1 MTNNPFFFDRVQ
13 LQAIASKTINTMD
26 SQDFLKRCFLFDIE
40 INEKNEIYSLGAVHG
55 TDSFLLQP
63 GRKIGKKQLADFN
76 DLAEGADFILGHNI
90 LSHDIPHLTRLSAD
104 LTLLQKPVIDTLY
117 LSPLAFPENPYH
129 RLVKN
134 YQIVRDSI
142 NNPVQDARLAG
153 KVFSEQWEAFIQL
166 TTAGTDAPLL
176 YRSFFHQD
184 QQLRGLSSA
193 LAEMGV
199 PLLEGD
205 DLIESFT
212 WFIGGKV
219 CQKGLQ
225 YLFEQLVDG
234 TIQLPPLAYI
244 TSWLTVSG
252 GNSVLP
258 PWVRHHFPQVS
269 ILLHQLRETPCH
281 NQHCHYCSRHHD
293 PKYFLKSFF
302 GFEDFRSTPA
312 TDNGNSLQQE
322 IVQSAASNHSIFATL
337 PTGGGKS
344 LCYLLP
350 ALMRYQRH
358 NAVTIVISPLQAL
371 MKDQVDNFAS
381 QTGTAVAAALSGML
395 TLPERRVVQEGVRLG
410 NIGILYVSPEQLRNR
425 SFINTIKQREIG
437 AWIFDEAHC
446 LSKWGHDFRPDY
458 LYSIRFIR
466 EIAQQEKCNI
476 PPVQC
481 FTATA
486 KKDVKLEIIDIL
498 RRELGIK
505 IVEFE
510 GGHERS
516 NLIYEVC
523 STSSYE
529 KNETILELLRLRY
542 HASGSVVIYCARRK
556 STEELAEL
564 LQIAGY
570 EAQAFH
576 AGLVPSAKKHI
587 QEDFIAGE
595 IPIICATNAFGMG
608 IDKDNVRLVIHYDIP
623 GSLENYLQESGR
635 AGRDRKEAECI
646 LIFTDQD
653 IETQF
658 TLSSIS
664 RLTKRE
670 IEQLLRGLRYAAKGK
685 DELVLTS
692 GELMRQEV
700 VDLDPEEM
708 YDVDTR
714 VKTAISWLERGDY
727 LKRNENNTRVFQ
739 GTPLVRNLAEAKEKI
754 DALNL
759 SKRQQER
766 WLSILAAIMENRT
779 PSRGFSA
786 DELAGHSS
794 FAKNECDPDNET
806 ESQRVIRTLQD
817 MAEQGLLNKETT
829 LTAYIRY
836 KIANSSKKRLQ
847 QTCGLEQDF
856 LKALEQT
863 APETETDSHLEIDL
877 RQVNQ
882 QLLDLG
888 HDYATPRSLSL
899 ILHGLSLDGKGIA
912 GQKGSVSIRDRGYHR
927 FAMTLHRD
935 WQSLNK
941 TVKIREQAAFQ
952 ALEVMLAAVP
962 ASTPAGATVLV
973 EFTLEKIVSELKND
987 MLLHDLKDPL
997 AATERALT
1005 FMNEQSIIDLQQGLA
1020 VFRQAMT
1027 ISLNMEKK
1035 GTPYT
1040 KNDFAPLKTH
1050 YGERNFQIHVMNEYA
1065 KRAMDTINAARGLV
1079 SSYFQDEKEDFIKR
1093 FFPGREKTLQR
1104 ATSEQSYQQI
1114 VDDLQNSAQETIVS
1128 ARTSSN
1134 ILVLAG
1140 PGSGKTRVVAH
1151 RIAFLLRVKRV
1162 RPDSILALCYNRSAV
1177 TGLRR
1182 QIKGLIGH
1190 DIQRVTTLTF
1200 HGLAL
1205 RLTGRS
1211 LTGHGVDKID
1221 VEIDF
1226 SELIRDAI
1234 KLLRG
1239 ECDVLGFGD
1248 GAPRDELVG
1257 RFSHILVDE
1266 YQDIDEEQYTLI
1278 SLLAGRNLAESDEK
1292 MTIMAVGDD
1301 DQNIYRFRGTNVE
1314 FIRRFH
1320 HDYKADTHFLV
1331 ENYRSTANIIA
1342 VANQLIAHNCDRMK
1356 TDQPIRINSGRKTLS
1371 AGGNMQQSD
1380 PSGQGRVE
1388 ILEVE
1393 DKNSQALS
1401 VLQEIKKLQ
1410 RLGNNFSFAD
1420 CAVLSREWQD
1430 LELIRTLFE
1439 QEDIPVSINWG
1450 RYNFPTFTRIRENE
1464 YMLNYLRANITK
1476 EMRAD
1481 NLLNLLLQNEAED
1494 NIWQNNLRTIIS
1506 EWAEETGDTTQPVP
1520 SIIDYLY
1527 ETLNDQHRTGNIG
1540 NGVFLSTVHSVK
1552 GLEFD
1557 HVCIL
1562 ADNWQQKQGAEFE
1575 EERRLFYVATSRARE
1590 TVRLF
1595 SLQNTV
1601 HPHTSILTGK
1611 EILHRKTAHP
1621 EAEKLPHFHY
1631 EILGMKELYID
1642 YGSRKRQNH
1651 PMHKELTRLKTGDLL
1666 QLEKRNSQL
1675 ELTSRGTTVARLAK
1689 KAARRYQTGLQSIR
1703 DVKIIAITTRHR
1715 TDIRDDAFS
1724 DRCQVENWEIPIVEL
1739 KVDNDLQIDR
1749 LKKCTQ

>member
-1 MTNNPFFFDRVQ
+1 
-13 LQAIASKTINTMD
+13 MD
-26 SQDFLKRCFLFDIE
+26 SQEFLARCFLFDIE
-40 INEKNEIYSLGAVHG
+40 INEKNQIFSLGAVHG
-55 TDSFLLQP
+55 NDSFLLEP
-63 GRKIGKKQLADFN
+63 GQKIGKKQLADFD
-76 DLAEGADFILGHNI
+76 DLAAGANFILGHNV
-90 LSHDIPHLTRLSAD
+90 LAHDIPHLTKLSPA
-104 LTLLQKPVIDTLY
+104 LAFLQKPVVDTLY

-142 NNPVQDARLAG
+142 NNPVQDAKLAG
-153 KVFSEQWEAFIQL
+153 LIFSEQWEAFTQSRE
-166 TTAGTDAPLL
+166 ACSDAPML

-205 DLIESFT
+205 DLTESFT
-212 WFIGGKV
+212 SFVNEKV
-219 CQKGLQ
+219 CTKGLQ
-225 YLFEQLVDG
+225 HLFDLLVDG
-234 TIQLPPLAYI
+234 SIDLPPLAYV
-244 TSWLTVSG
+244 TAWLTVAG
-252 GNSVLP
+252 GNSILP
-258 PWVRHHFPQVS
+258 PWVRHHFPQVN
-269 ILLHQLRETPCH
+269 ILLHQLRETPCN
-281 NQHCHYCSRHHD
+281 NQQCRYCSKHHD
-293 PKYFLKSFF
+293 PKHFLKNFF
-302 GFEDFRSTPA
+302 GFNDFRSTPV
-312 TDNGNSLQQE
+312 TNDGKSLQQE
-322 IVQSAASNHSIFATL
+322 IVQSAAGNHSIFATL

-358 NAVTIVISPLQAL
+358 NTLTIVISPLQAL

-381 QTGTAVAAALSGML
+381 QTGTGIAAALSGML

-410 NIGILYVSPEQLRNR
+410 NVGILYVSPEQLRNR
-425 SFINTIKQREIG
+425 SFINTVKQRELG

-466 EIAQQEKCNI
+466 EIAQQEKCSI
-476 PPVQC
+476 PPIQC

-486 KKDVKLEIIDIL
+486 KKDVKLEIMDIL
-498 RRELGIK
+498 GRELGIK

-523 STSSYE
+523 SASSYE
-529 KNETILELLRLRY
+529 KNETILELLRIRY
-542 HASGSVVIYCARRK
+542 HASGSVVIYCAKRK

-564 LQIAGY
+564 LQAEGY
-570 EAQAFH
+570 EAEAFH
-576 AGLVPSAKKHI
+576 AGLVPAEKKHI
-587 QEDFIAGE
+587 QEDFIAGR

-623 GSLENYLQESGR
+623 GSLENYLQEAGR
-635 AGRDRKEAECI
+635 AGRDREEAECI

-670 IEQLLRGLRYAAKGK
+670 IAQLLRGLRYAAKGEN
-685 DELVLTS
+685 ELVLTT
-692 GELMRQEV
+692 GELIRQEV
-700 VDLDPEEM
+700 VDLDTEEM
-708 YDVDTR
+708 YDADTR
-714 VKTAISWLERGDY
+714 VKTAISWLERGGY
-727 LKRNENNTRVFQ
+727 LERNENNTKVFQ
-739 GTPLVRNLAEAKEKI
+739 GVPLVRNLAEAKEKI
-754 DALNL
+754 ESLDL

-779 PSRGFSA
+779 PNRGFSA

-794 FAKNECDPDNET
+794 FAKTEQDPDNET

-817 MAEQGLLNKETT
+817 MADQGLLNKETT

-836 KIANSSKKRLQ
+836 KIVNSSKKRLQ
-847 QTCGLEQDF
+847 QTCALEQDF
-856 LKALEQT
+856 LKVLEKT
-863 APETETDSHLEIDL
+863 DPETETESHLEIDL

-888 HDYATPRSLSL
+888 HDYATPRSLNL
-899 ILHGLSLDGKGIA
+899 VLHGLSLDGKGIA
-912 GQKGSVSIRDRGYHR
+912 GKKGSISIRDRGYHR
-927 FAMTLHRD
+927 FSMMLHRD
-935 WQSLNK
+935 WQSLHN
-941 TVKIREQAAFQ
+941 TVKIRQQASFR
-952 ALEVMLAAVP
+952 ALEVLLAAIP
-962 ASTPAGATVLV
+962 ADTPTGKHILV
-973 EFTLEKIVSELKND
+973 EFTLEKIVNELKND
-987 MLLHDLKDPL
+987 MLLIDLKDPL
-997 AATERALT
+997 AAAERALT

-1065 KRAMDTINAARGLV
+1065 KQAMDTINAARGLV
-1079 SSYFQDEKEDFIKR
+1079 NSYFQDEKEDFINR
-1093 FFPGREKTLQR
+1093 FFPDREKTLQR
-1104 ATSEQSYQQI
+1104 ATSEQSYQKI
-1114 VDDLQNSAQETIVS
+1114 VDDLHNHAQETIVS
-1128 ARTSSN
+1128 AGTSRN

-1162 RPDSILALCYNRSAV
+1162 RSDSILALCYNRSAV

-1182 QIKGLIGH
+1182 QIKGLIGRET
-1190 DIQRVTTLTF
+1190 QRVTTLTF

-1211 LTGHGVDKID
+1211 VAEQSAGEKRT
-1221 VEIDF
+1221 EIDF

-1239 ECDVLGFGD
+1239 ESDVLGFGD
-1248 GAPRDELVG
+1248 RAPRDELIG

-1266 YQDIDEEQYTLI
+1266 YQDIDEDQYTLI
-1278 SLLAGRNLAESDEK
+1278 SLLAGRNLTESDER

-1301 DQNIYRFRGTNVE
+1301 DQNIYRFRGTNVQ
-1314 FIRRFH
+1314 FIRKFH
-1320 HDYKADTHFLV
+1320 QDYKADIHYLM

-1342 VANQLIAHNCDRMK
+1342 AANQLIGHNRDRMK
-1356 TDQPIRINSGRKTLS
+1356 NDHPIRINYGRKTLPP
-1371 AGGNMQQSD
+1371 GGNMQQSD
-1380 PSGQGRVE
+1380 PSIQGRVE
-1388 ILEVE
+1388 ILEVS

-1401 VLQEIKKLQ
+1401 ILKEIKKLQ
-1410 RLGNNFSFAD
+1410 RLGNNFSFAG

-1439 QEDIPVSINWG
+1439 QENIPVSINWG
-1450 RYNFPTFTRIRENE
+1450 RYNLPTFTRILEND
-1464 YMLNYLRANITK
+1464 YILTFLRKNISK
-1476 EMRAD
+1476 EIRAD
-1481 NLLNLLLQNEAED
+1481 LLLDMLPQNPAED

-1506 EWAEETGDTTQPVP
+1506 DWAEETGGTAQPVP
-1520 SIIDYLY
+1520 AILDYLY
-1527 ETLNDQHRTGNIG
+1527 ETLHDQHRAGILG
-1540 NGVFLSTVHSVK
+1540 NGIILSTVHSVK
-1552 GLEFD
+1552 GMEFD
-1557 HVCIL
+1557 HICIL
-1562 ADNWQQKQGAEFE
+1562 ANNWQKKQGAELE
-1575 EERRLFYVATSRARE
+1575 EERRLYYVAMSRARE
-1590 TVRLF
+1590 TLRLF
-1595 SLQNTV
+1595 SLLNTI

-1611 EILHRKTAHP
+1611 EILHRKADPPTV
-1621 EAEKLPHFHY
+1621 EKLPYFHY

-1642 YGSRKRQNH
+1642 YGGSKPPDH
-1651 PMHKELTRLKTGDLL
+1651 PLHKELARLKTGDLL
-1666 QLEKRNSQL
+1666 QLEERNSRL
-1675 ELTSRGTTVARLAK
+1675 ELTSRGITVARPAK
-1689 KAARRYQTGLQSIR
+1689 TVAKRWLTGIQSVI
-1703 DVKIIAITTRHR
+1703 DVKIIAIAKRHR
-1715 TDIRDDAFS
+1715 TDIRDGAFS
-1724 DRCQVENWEIPIVEL
+1724 NRCQVESWEIPIVEL
-1739 KVDNDLQIDR
+1739 KINNDP
-1749 LKKCTQ
+1749 